1 VDGLLRL
8 KGQAKTIDLVGISY
22 DIRRQA
28 VVMAE
33 FMDFVE
39 EQFEEVLARRPAAGL
54 PGSPVTNRKS
64 TQSSRRTLSAGR
76 RAGMVATRSRKTQL
90 Q

>member
-1 VDGLLRL
+1 MPDRSKLVGVDSV
-8 KGQAKTIDLVGISY
+8 QAKTIDLVGISY

-54 PGSPVTNRKS
+54 PGSSLPMFWCK
-64 TQSSRRTLSAGR
+64 
-76 RAGMVATRSRKTQL
+76 
-90 Q
+90 